1 MTQARALA
9 CIEPELPITPLE
21 CLDDLLDKTLVVQ
34 RRLQQGTLPCLERDV
49 SALPW
54 GLVVHRIHLLA
65 SRLMSDI
72 FDRNLSPSSTEDPDD
87 GYRLLRRT
95 IAFPFHKC
103 RFPG

>member
-9 CIEPELPITPLE
+9 CIEPGLPITPLE

-34 RRLQQGTLPCLERDV
+34 RRLQQGTLPRLERDV

-72 FDRNLSPSSTEDPDD
+72 FDRNLSPSSTEDPDN

-95 IAFPFHKC
+95 IAFPVHKC